1 MSTYSIQTAE
11 ERLLSETDS
20 LGELMARFRRHAP
33 RPLIGDQEWER
44 ILACARRLP
53 VTLAAAPFG
62 FELPL
67 HDFRP
72 QADLGISVVAG
83 GHSGSFFGEGS
94 SPRNADAAALPN
106 IARMLD
112 RMADKES
119 RLQRIAG
126 PKLML
131 SYDCEAALDHAS
143 AAPGLFLYPVE
154 NALAGGSSNFQRLGL
169 VLDAIDTAAGR
180 DADAAER
187 EQVEEAYMA
196 LSPETCIGG
205 IGTFPARGRSVRL
218 TLAGF
223 GTAHDIGAFLERAGC
238 PEQYAAVEAIAS
250 FLAERDAFARLG
262 IHLDMKASGIG
273 PQLGLSFAQAREWAL
288 DGRHWTALIDGMRAQ
303 RLAVPDKLSALAQW
317 SSGPEMLLGQSGGHM
332 LIPCIHHVKYVL
344 AGGQVA
350 QVKAYVAWLVH
361 FPAQTEEPRHGA
373 D

>member
-11 ERLLSETDS
+11 ERLLSEAGS
-20 LGELMARFRRHAP
+20 LGELMARFRHRAP
-33 RPLIGDQEWER
+33 RPLIGDREWEQ

-67 HDFRP
+67 HDSRP

-83 GHSGSFFGEGS
+83 GHSGPFFGEGS

-106 IARMLD
+106 IACMLD

-119 RLQRIAG
+119 RLRGIAG

-131 SYDCEAALDHAS
+131 SYDCGAALDHAA

-154 NALAGGSSNFQRLGL
+154 NALAGGGSNLRSLGL
-169 VLDAIDTAAGR
+169 VLDAIDATAER
-180 DADAAER
+180 DADDAER
-187 EQVEEAYMA
+187 ERIEQAYMA
-196 LSPETCIGG
+196 LAPETCIGG
-205 IGTFPARGRSVRL
+205 IGTFPARGRSIRL

-223 GTAHDIGAFLERAGC
+223 ETARDIGAFLERAGR
-238 PEQYAAVEAIAS
+238 PEHYAAIEAIVS
-250 FLAERDAFARLG
+250 FFTEREAFARLG
-262 IHLDMKASGIG
+262 IHLDVEASGIG
-273 PQLGLSFAQAREWAL
+273 PQLGLSFAQAQEWAF
-288 DGRHWTALIDGMRAQ
+288 DGRHWTALFDGMRAQ
-303 RLAVPDKLSALAQW
+303 NLAVPDKLSALAEW
-317 SSGPEMLLGQSGGHM
+317 PSGPETLLGQSGGYM

-344 AGGQVA
+344 VGGRVA

-361 FPAQTEEPRHGA
+361 FPAQAEKP
-373 D
+373 